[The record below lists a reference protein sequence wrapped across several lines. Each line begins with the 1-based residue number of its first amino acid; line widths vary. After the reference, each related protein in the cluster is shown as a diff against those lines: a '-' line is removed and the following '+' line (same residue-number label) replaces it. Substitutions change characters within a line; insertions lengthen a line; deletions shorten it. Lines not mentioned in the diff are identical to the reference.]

1 MARSK
6 RTSRPT
12 TEVQEPLVVE
22 VEQGVQEETP
32 EPVISEATAAPVS
45 EPIQLTTAS
54 QYQADSVQYWYRR
67 TRDIDLLVT
76 PVAPHA
82 FTLTPAGELNAAY
95 GDNQYVPTE
104 DDRRDLVDWLLFR
117 WDGDLAYSGVQ
128 VTLTCVGA
136 GDFRPS
142 GGGRPRSITEL

>member
-6 RTSRPT
+6 RTPRRT
-12 TEVQEPLVVE
+12 TEAQELPVVE
-22 VEQGVQEETP
+22 VEQEIQVIEP
-32 EPVISEATAAPVS
+32 EPLP

-82 FTLTPAGELNAAY
+82 FTLTPAGELNANY
-95 GDNQYVPTE
+95 GDNQYVPNE

-117 WDGDLAYSGVQ
+117 WDGDLAYSEVQ
-128 VTLTCVGA
+128 VTLTCVGR